1 MSLPSDERP
10 PVEREPEPRDP
21 EPVEGARS
29 TRPLV
34 WLLLLIAL
42 AAITWYFASRGDAPV
57 ESLEPAVTAE
67 EAAADAREGVGPAA
81 DTEPRP
87 AAPARPPPA
96 PPPQADHRAA
106 EPLARVQPA
115 YPAAALRMREE
126 GTVLLR
132 VEVDAQ
138 GRPSSIGIERSSRS
152 RDLDRAARD
161 AVAQWTFRPAVENGE
176 PVPTVVTVPVDFRV
190 E

>member
-81 DTEPRP
+81 DTARP
-87 AAPARPPPA
+87 AAPA
-96 PPPQADHRAA
+96 
-106 EPLARVQPA
+106 
-115 YPAAALRMREE
+115 PAA
-126 GTVLLR
+126 G
-132 VEVDAQ
+132 
-138 GRPSSIGIERSSRS
+138 P
-152 RDLDRAARD
+152 AA
-161 AVAQWTFRPAVENGE
+161 W
-176 PVPTVVTVPVDFRV
+176 
-190 E
+190 